1 MIGQKKKKNL
11 GVSFREDVFVSLP
24 CVRNTNNCVCVFE
37 CGRQKFVG
45 EYTCCIC
52 ETEEAVVREDGS
64 NSHEMGMQNAFMTH
78 G

>member
-1 MIGQKKKKNL
+1 MVFLKKL
-11 GVSFREDVFVSLP
+11 GFPSVRTCLP

-37 CGRQKFVG
+37 CGRQKLVG